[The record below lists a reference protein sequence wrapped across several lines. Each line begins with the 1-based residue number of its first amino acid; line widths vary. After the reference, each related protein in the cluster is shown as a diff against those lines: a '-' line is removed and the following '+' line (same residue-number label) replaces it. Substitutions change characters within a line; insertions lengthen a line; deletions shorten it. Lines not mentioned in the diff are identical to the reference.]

1 MRISDWSSDVCS
13 SDLVLRGAQ
22 GTLYGRNATGGS
34 INVITADPTTTF
46 QGFAQLV
53 AGRYDHFGFE
63 AAVGGPLIPDSDKVL
78 FRIAAKADERSGWG
92 PNQFTGRPEEHQS
105 ELQSTLRLSYPDLRL
120 P

>member
-63 AAVGGPLIPDSDKVL
+63 AAVGGTLIPDSDKVIL
-78 FRIAAKADERSGWG
+78 RIAANAEEPHEQGTK
-92 PNQFTGRPEEHQS
+92 QFNVYN
-105 ELQSTLRLSYPDLRL
+105 LQDNNWNRAV
-120 P
+120 

>member
-92 PNQFTGRPEEHQS
+92 TNQFTGNDIDDKDRK
-105 ELQSTLRLSYPDLRL
+105 STRLNSSH
-120 P
+120 